1 MNDASNSRHP
11 RDAANFVSKVTL
23 WWIIPLLWKG
33 YRKPLNHEDLY
44 PIREVEKSEWRTKLL
59 EEKWGEEI
67 LRAKNLGRKP
77 KLWQAMLRYF
87 SWSEYFYF
95 LPFCLVTVV
104 GDNLKCYTTI
114 VLLHK
119 LTSFA
124 NETDGEYFVYVYGIA
139 LGCFV
144 KQFAQNVVYLY
155 GVELGVRAR
164 AAVLGLLYKKVS
176 VTNVKTHKFL
186 QTCTRLVT
194 ILFQQIVGRV
204 RHCLKQVVLTTCYRQ
219 GC

>member
-11 RDAANFVSKVTL
+11 RDVANFVSKVTL
-23 WWIIPLLWKG
+23 WWIFPLLWKG

-77 KLWQAMLRYF
+77 KLWRAFLRYY

-95 LPFCLVTVV
+95 VPFCLGTVI
-104 GDNLKCYTTI
+104 GDNLRCYSTI

-119 LTSFA
+119 LTSFNSEA
-124 NETDGEYFVYVYGIA
+124 HGAYFVNIYGITI
-139 LGCFV
+139 GCIL
-144 KQFAQNVVYLY
+144 KQFGQNTVYLY
-155 GVELGVRAR
+155 GNELGVRAR
-164 AAVLGLLYKKVS
+164 AAVLGLLYQKVCGYMS
-176 VTNVKTHKFL
+176 
-186 QTCTRLVT
+186 
-194 ILFQQIVGRV
+194 
-204 RHCLKQVVLTTCYRQ
+204 
-219 GC
+219 

>member
-1 MNDASNSRHP
+1 MNDISNSRHP

-23 WWIIPLLWKG
+23 LWIIPLLWKG

-67 LRAKNLGRKP
+67 MRAKIVGRKP
-77 KLWQAMLRYF
+77 KLWRAMLRYY

-95 LPFCLVTVV
+95 VPISLGTVI
-104 GDNLKCYTTI
+104 GENFRCYATI
-114 VLLHK
+114 VLLHQ
-119 LTSFA
+119 LTSFK
-124 NETDGEYFVYVYGIA
+124 NKTQGEYYVYIYCIA
-139 LGCFV
+139 LGCFL
-144 KQFAQNVVYLY
+144 KQVGQNILCLY

-176 VTNVKTHKFL
+176 VARND
-186 QTCTRLVT
+186 
-194 ILFQQIVGRV
+194 
-204 RHCLKQVVLTTCYRQ
+204 
-219 GC
+219 